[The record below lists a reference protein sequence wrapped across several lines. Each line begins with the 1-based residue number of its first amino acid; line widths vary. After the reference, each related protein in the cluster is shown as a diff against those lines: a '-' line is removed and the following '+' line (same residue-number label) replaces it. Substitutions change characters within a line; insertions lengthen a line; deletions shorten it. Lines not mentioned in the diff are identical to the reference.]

1 MNTKQTLVSLGMAIA
16 STKIAKRISNLEADD
31 FWSLVGLERRRSH
44 ALSAVGLIGLGAVV
58 GAGVALLF
66 APDTGVETRK
76 RIMRQADKL
85 GQAAGD
91 FARDVQSE
99 APQLLNRV
107 ANRGHENSVGE
118 HSHQHS

>member
-16 STKIAKRISNLEADD
+16 SSKIAKRISHLEADD

-44 ALSAVGLIGLGAVV
+44 TLSAVGLIGLGAVV

-66 APDTGVETRK
+66 APEAGTETRK

-91 FARDVQSE
+91 LARDVQNE
-99 APQLLNRV
+99 APALLSRM
-107 ANRGHENSVGE
+107 ANRGQENSVE
-118 HSHQHS
+118 HSQHS

>member
-16 STKIAKRISNLEADD
+16 STKIARRLSSLEADD

-44 ALSAVGLIGLGAVV
+44 TLSAVGLIGLGAVV

-66 APDTGVETRK
+66 APDSGRETRR
-76 RIMRQADKL
+76 RIMREADKL
-85 GQAAGD
+85 GQAAGEL
-91 FARDVQSE
+91 ARDVQQE
-99 APQLLNRV
+99 APALLSRM

-118 HSHQHS
+118 HSQHS

>member
-66 APDTGVETRK
+66 APDTGVETSKTR
-76 RIMRQADKL
+76 A
-85 GQAAGD
+85 
-91 FARDVQSE
+91 S
-99 APQLLNRV
+99 P
-107 ANRGHENSVGE
+107 
-118 HSHQHS
+118 